1 MKKLFTSLVIAM
13 LLCKSSGTTAQVLYP
28 PTKPNIIVIM
38 TDDHALQAI
47 SAYNPALLH
56 TPNIDRIAKEGA
68 IFTNSFCTN
77 SICAPSRAVIL
88 TGKHSNVNGQ
98 IHNGITFDS
107 SQVTFPKLLQ
117 QAGYQ
122 TAMIGKWHLKSMP
135 TGFNYWITMPD
146 QGHYYNPDFI
156 MMDGSVK
163 QVTGYA
169 TNLITDYA
177 LQYLDTRDTAKPFC
191 MQLYHKAP
199 HRNWMPDTSDFD
211 ALRGRHFPAPPTLYD
226 DYKNRTAA
234 AAQQEMSIEKDMYLV
249 YDLKLYDTTGA
260 IIDGKWSWTNF
271 IHDYERLNPA
281 QKAAWDKEYAPVIAD
296 YKKRSPTGKA
306 LIAWKY
312 QRYME
317 DYLRCVVSVD
327 KSIGRVLD
335 YLDAHHLTENTIV
348 IYTSDQGMYLGEHGW
363 FDKRFMYEESLHMPL
378 VMRYPGHIQPGTV
391 EKQLV
396 QNLDYAPTLLDY
408 AGVCAPA
415 DMQGQ
420 SFAPLLSGKS
430 IPWRDAIYYHY
441 YEYPAFHSVKRHYG
455 IRTNRYKLI
464 HFYNNIDTWELY
476 DLLQDPHE
484 MKNRYDD
491 PKYSAI
497 RKDLSTRLEA
507 MRIQYKDTVPD
518 NFVRPF

>member
-1 MKKLFTSLVIAM
+1 M
-13 LLCKSSGTTAQVLYP
+13 LLLLTSTAIAQQ
-28 PTKPNIIVIM
+28 KPNILVIM

-47 SAYNPALLH
+47 SAYNPSLIH

-122 TAMIGKWHLKSMP
+122 TAMIGKWHLKSLP
-135 TGFNYWITMPD
+135 TGFDYWITMPD

-156 MMDGSVK
+156 QMDGSVK
-163 QVTGYA
+163 RVEGYA

-177 LQYLDTRDTAKPFC
+177 LQYLQQRDTSKPFC
-191 MQLYHKAP
+191 MLLYHKAP
-199 HRNWMPDTSDFD
+199 HRNWMPDTSNFNDF
-211 ALRGRHFPAPPTLYD
+211 RGRKFKVPPTLYD
-226 DYKNRTAA
+226 AYKNRTA

-249 YDLKLYDTTGA
+249 YDLKLYDTSGL
-260 IIDGKWSWTNF
+260 IKDGKWSWTNF

-296 YKKRSPTGKA
+296 YKRNLPTGKA
-306 LIAWKY
+306 LVAWKY

-317 DYLRCVVSVD
+317 DYLRCVKSVD
-327 KSIGRVLD
+327 ENIGRVLK
-335 YLDAHHLTENTIV
+335 YLDDHHLTNNTIV

-378 VMRYPGHIQPGTV
+378 VMRYPGHIKPGTV
-391 EKQLV
+391 EKHLV
-396 QNLDYAPTLLDY
+396 QNLDYAPTLLQY
-408 AGVCAPA
+408 AGLPVPDA
-415 DMQGQ
+415 MQGQ
-420 SFAPLLSGKS
+420 SFAPILAGQK
-430 IPWRDAIYYHY
+430 IPWRTAIYYHY

-464 HFYNNIDTWELY
+464 HFYNDIDTWELY
-476 DLLQDPHE
+476 DLAKDPHE
-484 MKNRYDD
+484 MQNVYNTTHYK
-491 PKYSAI
+491 KI
-497 RKDLSTRLEA
+497 REQLKLKLEA
-507 MRIQYKDTVPD
+507 LKLYYKDTLPD
-518 NFVRPF
+518 TFVRPF

>member
-1 MKKLFTSLVIAM
+1 MKNSLLFFVF
-13 LLCKSSGTTAQVLYP
+13 LLMAHSVKAQK
-28 PTKPNIIVIM
+28 KPNIIVIM
-38 TDDHALQAI
+38 TDDHALQSI
-47 SAYNPALLH
+47 SAYNPSLIH
-56 TPNIDRIAKEGA
+56 TPNIDRIAIEGA

-117 QAGYQ
+117 AAGYQ
-122 TAMIGKWHLKSMP
+122 TALVGKWHLKSTP

-156 MMDGSVK
+156 HMDGSIERVE
-163 QVTGYA
+163 GYA

-177 LQYLDTRDTAKPFC
+177 LRYMEHRDTSKPFC
-191 MQLYHKAP
+191 MLLYHKAP
-199 HRNWMPDTSDFD
+199 HRNWMPDTSNFNDF
-211 ALRGRHFPAPPTLYD
+211 RGRKFKAPATLFDSYE
-226 DYKNRTAA
+226 NRTA

-249 YDLKLYDTTGA
+249 YDLKLYDTSG
-260 IIDGKWSWTNF
+260 IIQDGKWSWTNF
-271 IHDYERLNPA
+271 IHDYDRLNPA
-281 QKAAWDKEYAPVIAD
+281 QKAAWDKEYAPVIED
-296 YKKRSPTGKA
+296 YKQKLPTGKA
-306 LIAWKY
+306 LVAWKY

-317 DYLRCVVSVD
+317 DYLRCIKSVD
-327 KSIGRVLD
+327 QNIGRVLK
-335 YLDAHHLTENTIV
+335 YLDDHHLTENTIV

-378 VMRYPGHIQPGTV
+378 VMRYPGHIKPGTV
-391 EKQLV
+391 EKHLV
-396 QNLDYAPTLLDY
+396 QNLDYAPTLLQY
-408 AGVCAPA
+408 AGVSAPVE
-415 DMQGQ
+415 MQGE
-420 SFAPLLSGKS
+420 SFAPLLAGQQ

-464 HFYNNIDTWELY
+464 HFYNDIDSWELY
-476 DLLQDPHE
+476 DLIKDPHE
-484 MKNRYDD
+484 MKNVYNATSY
-491 PKYSAI
+491 KAI
-497 RKDLSTRLEA
+497 REELIIKLETLKTK
-507 MRIQYKDTVPD
+507 YKDTIPD